1 MRGNKASRTI
11 EERGRI
17 ILKKLFKSVI
27 SVIIAAVFV
36 FTVFSVFGVAEN
48 DFEKS
53 GVRLTY
59 IDSYNGSISKGLFST
74 TVSASIIGKSGVSK
88 VKIKMELQKLS
99 DGSYSTIET
108 WEQTFYTDEGSMSE
122 SKSTNPL
129 SSYRLKA
136 TVTAYSGSNSESKT
150 FYEYE

>member
-1 MRGNKASRTI
+1 M
-11 EERGRI
+11 
-17 ILKKLFKSVI
+17 KKLLKGVI
-27 SVIIAAVFV
+27 SVILAIVFV
-36 FTVFSVFGVAEN
+36 FTAFSVFGVAEN

-74 TVSASIIGKSGVSK
+74 TVSASITGKSGVSK

-108 WEQTFYTDEGSMSE
+108 WEQTFSGRNGSTI
-122 SKSTNPL
+122 KSGL
-129 SSYRLKA
+129 QLLR
-136 TVTAYSGSNSESKT
+136 
-150 FYEYE
+150 